1 MGYNFETCSLDQ
13 NIFRGV
19 YMPASLKLFKTQKH
33 LKDVEIPFVGRKQ
46 REGSLRR
53 IPKCWWAV
61 CLYLIY
67 HTRAMHS
74 DVGVIDEKE
83 SELVRIQI
91 LRSFRLRMR

>member
-33 LKDVEIPFVGRKQ
+33 LKDVEVPFVGRKQ

-53 IPKCWWAV
+53 IPKC
-61 CLYLIY
+61 
-67 HTRAMHS
+67 
-74 DVGVIDEKE
+74 
-83 SELVRIQI
+83 
-91 LRSFRLRMR
+91 